1 MESPSSIHDDD
12 DDFDFDD
19 SLDESLSHHIDD
31 KNFSDSLSFDDNEAL
46 ASDPSKGESFA
57 STEALKDKQLT
68 LSEEK
73 RKRILML
80 KRKKQKQQS
89 SKDSLLPCLPRYEL
103 MQVNTRFI
111 SNSESKQIDTL
122 TTINN
127 LKHHTSSFGLGS
139 LNSSSMHTDCA
150 SSIHHH
156 QQMIEESRVLCVAR
170 RLPDSEQQPI
180 DNDGQ
185 NNVQIEQFTTRLDFH
200 GRVTFLDTSSMST
213 KFSWNINYLKN
224 NLINNL
230 LHDFVHPDDLKK
242 VQQHLK
248 EAIINGSV
256 QAAISK
262 FYRLKIGP
270 DQYAKVSTKTKLLK
284 NGSLMAKHSIFFE
297 QNSYNQVKKEVDDEL
312 VNTIINS
319 STSTSTTTSSS
330 TSSSNNNRS
339 GDTDRNIC
347 DNFGIVCGNSSGQS
361 STTTTSTSTIN
372 SDQIIGRNSPK
383 LSTTLS
389 SISDRDSSSMQQHQ
403 QQYLQQTSTS
413 FSTNNTSSISTLS
426 AESSSINSIVDQW
439 NDPLSANNCQSTN
452 SSIVQLPQTSNNSD
466 LFNGL

>member
-1 MESPSSIHDDD
+1 MINKSIFDILHPDDHPRFNALLLPMAIGNGLTNSNCWPSSSSMVDQMNASSSFSSSSSFSTSTLSNNNNNLNSYHNETNSINLTNTSNSDNINEKNSNNANLNSSLNPIKEDLDQDEKIVGSKTASGTKSSSLNKCSDNIVTVSSHSICSGSSLAASSSSTTAAGSSLIGTLASLNNSSSHNEFNSFNSRFLVKMESPSSIHDDD

-262 FYRLKIGP
+262 FYRLK
-270 DQYAKVSTKTKLLK
+270 VC
-284 NGSLMAKHSIFFE
+284 FF
-297 QNSYNQVKKEVDDEL
+297 
-312 VNTIINS
+312 
-319 STSTSTTTSSS
+319 
-330 TSSSNNNRS
+330 
-339 GDTDRNIC
+339 
-347 DNFGIVCGNSSGQS
+347 F
-361 STTTTSTSTIN
+361 
-372 SDQIIGRNSPK
+372 
-383 LSTTLS
+383 
-389 SISDRDSSSMQQHQ
+389 
-403 QQYLQQTSTS
+403 
-413 FSTNNTSSISTLS
+413 
-426 AESSSINSIVDQW
+426 
-439 NDPLSANNCQSTN
+439 
-452 SSIVQLPQTSNNSD
+452 
-466 LFNGL
+466 